1 MKSAKDRVLDA
12 LKASV
17 DKVNNGLKV
26 LDWSIIDDEF
36 QNTNKKLEKSKNQLA
51 EGTPKFYVK
60 MLAAVEDAVTEV
72 MKDKA
77 KFKAMKPAVA
87 RIISRLKLTVKKHN
101 KNFESDLADFREHP
115 DAYDTPDESD
125 SSDSDSDS
133 DSDEDSDND
142 EAENDE
148 SEDDLMKKP
157 KQKVS
162 TFPSFCTYSSR
173 RCRDTTFLVTDSGS
187 FREEGVHAIN

>member
-1 MKSAKDRVLDA
+1 
-12 LKASV
+12 
-17 DKVNNGLKV
+17 
-26 LDWSIIDDEF
+26 
-36 QNTNKKLEKSKNQLA
+36 
-51 EGTPKFYVK
+51 

-133 DSDEDSDND
+133 DSDEESDED
-142 EAENDE
+142 EAEEE

-162 TFPSFCTYSSR
+162 TFPSFCTYFSR
-173 RCRDTTFLVTDSGS
+173 RCRDDTTFLVTDSGS